1 MLHCAVRIWV
11 YCSRTIWGSARE
23 VLVPFQNCPVFPQFF
38 LIFSLVNLSAY
49 DIPPTININ
58 NSLLRTFPRTGSR
71 NPCYLRCFFPVFPKT
86 PGRPPSIQCCIWCLW
101 SNCGKRCLDRVSKP
115 QKRAARI
122 IRGADSHAPSV
133 HFFNKLKRIPFF
145 ANAKLAKFCIIY
157 KRWQGRVPSYLTSLL
172 AVTGET
178 RSR

>member
-1 MLHCAVRIWV
+1 M
-11 YCSRTIWGSARE
+11 
-23 VLVPFQNCPVFPQFF
+23 F
-38 LIFSLVNLSAY
+38 
-49 DIPPTININ
+49 
-58 NSLLRTFPRTGSR
+58 
-71 NPCYLRCFFPVFPKT
+71 FFPCSPKLLGDPHLFNT
-86 PGRPPSIQCCIWCLW
+86 VYGVQCLW

-172 AVTGET
+172 VVTGET